1 VVLDG
6 HKKEMSIMVANTV
19 ITLRMDNALKAQ
31 VDTVAK
37 ELGRSRAWVINK
49 ALADYIEDVEDIEI
63 ARQRMAD
70 PKDAVVSLNDAMAQL

>member
-1 VVLDG
+1 
-6 HKKEMSIMVANTV
+6 MVANTV

>member
-1 VVLDG
+1 
-6 HKKEMSIMVANTV
+6 MAANTV
-19 ITLRMDNALKAQ
+19 ITLRMDNALKDQ

-49 ALADYIEDVEDIEI
+49 ALVDYMEDVEDIEI

>member
-1 VVLDG
+1 MVLDG

-49 ALADYIEDVEDIEI
+49 ALVDYIEDVEDIEI
-63 ARQRMAD
+63 AKQRMAD

>member
-1 VVLDG
+1 
-6 HKKEMSIMVANTV
+6 MAANTV

-31 VDTVAK
+31 VDAVAK

-49 ALADYIEDVEDIEI
+49 ALVDYIEDVEDIEI